1 MNCSHF
7 TNTRRRRRGGADNV
21 DCIFCGVIECL
32 PHPQEI
38 SVRRRKSSILRDLL
52 KQKKTLVKPGTF
64 NAMSAMMVEKAGF
77 QCCGVT
83 GYGVSATLLGKPDAG
98 LLTLNE
104 LVMMS
109 RYIANAV
116 NIPVIAD
123 ADTGFGN
130 AINVMRTVEDFIG
143 AGVAAI
149 HIEDQVAPKRCGHVA
164 GKQIVAMEEMAG
176 KLRAADHVRRELDPD
191 FVLIARCDAR
201 GVTGG
206 TVDELI
212 RRANAYLEAGADMIF
227 PEALT
232 SEAEL
237 ERCAKEIKGPLHFN
251 RTGVSPRLPLARLNA
266 LGIAMVSNA
275 TGILRTG
282 MVQMWDYV
290 HEFARDD
297 IAAVTRFEARTKE
310 HPAGN
315 LHAFIGWPQL
325 KKYEEEFLPAEEVLA
340 KYEGSVGFQ
349 P

>member
-1 MNCSHF
+1 MR
-7 TNTRRRRRGGADNV
+7 TRSTT
-21 DCIFCGVIECL
+21 
-32 PHPQEI
+32 Q
-38 SVRRRKSSILRDLL
+38 LRQLL
-52 KQKKTLVKPGTF
+52 RNGKTLVKPGAY
-64 NAMSAMMVEKAGF
+64 NALSAKIIEKAGF

-83 GYGVSATLLGKPDAG
+83 GYGVSASLLGKPDVG
-98 LLTLNE
+98 LITLDE
-104 LVMMS
+104 IVMIT
-109 RYIANAV
+109 RYITRAV
-116 NIPVIAD
+116 KIPVIAD

-130 AINVMRTVEDFIG
+130 AINVMRTVEDFITAG
-143 AGVAAI
+143 AAAI

-164 GKQIVAMEEMAG
+164 GKQIIALEEMTG

-206 TVDELI
+206 SVDELI
-212 RRANAYLEAGADMIF
+212 RRANAYIDAGADMIF

-237 ERCAKEIKGPLHFN
+237 ERCAREIKGPLHFN
-251 RTGVSPRLPLARLNA
+251 RTGVSPRLPVSRLNE

-275 TGILRTG
+275 TGSLRSSAVA
-282 MVQMWDYV
+282 MVDYFA
-290 HEFARDD
+290 EFAKDD
-297 IAAVTRFEARTKE
+297 VEAVKRFEARTKD

-315 LHAFIGWPQL
+315 MHAFIGFSDI
-325 KKYEEEFLPAEEVLA
+325 KKLEEEFLPSAEVLA